1 MAFAIKNIFQKG
13 ASPDPSQADDRQAPG
28 SSPFSAAHTPPSPS
42 AFNPGFG
49 GALFKTLGSEPLD
62 SAPVSVRPGGSP
74 FAQHSAA
81 DSTVLTVADLL
92 PVLPPELARVNGAM
106 PDQPVALAPH
116 VLETAIS
123 SGQLAVPIFEV
134 YRVCPALFQTPV
146 SPHDPRM
153 VSLPRGKLPNLIAS
167 HTGALKPPQAEASPF
182 SHVPQSGGSPFAPA
196 LPEVPPAGMMTQG
209 MRPAGALP
217 PRRPPGTP
225 PAIPTQ
231 ADFIGGN
238 QASGG
243 LSLPN
248 YDQPQPASSF
258 QASPFSAMQSPSSSP
273 VPGQTSLLFSSPQ
286 PPSDPEL
293 AALPEAPSPF
303 AATAYP
309 FAPAQPMAPPPA
321 SPFSFPMPAS
331 PQAPSGTSPF
341 AAAVAP
347 FEVAPQPPAPELP
360 KLGQL
365 PFAAPQSPPPM
376 PGASPFGAS
385 QPMGP
390 PTTQVS
396 RPMEAAGA
404 HSNEMLQVSLAAV
417 LRGHGAQDLGFDPN
431 FIPAWINTK
440 LPASMVQPQLAS
452 GQVSLDLGTI
462 IDGTEPTFRS
472 VIAHGRRGYTV
483 RMPAS
488 DVFQTGGAPATS
500 EPSPFA
506 MPTAQQPS
514 PFAPAPSMVSPLPGL
529 VQPLASVS
537 RPFNPPPA
545 PEPQPLPPAKPEGM
559 GSEQLFG
566 EHPFAAAPPRPMF
579 SPVTSGVQPL
589 PEILS
594 PAMPGNPI
602 LEQAAM
608 PFSPTRDSNRAPS
621 APLFKTSSPAP
632 ATEFKPAQPS
642 VSGGAVMGL
651 SGAGDSEQMLLR
663 ALLGHTGKLDAAQV
677 VKRTSQLPGIIACVN
692 VRHGQVHGEAE
703 ASKAAQDFRDQA
715 ADISRSMRTLAG
727 VIGIDA
733 ETLSIA
739 AGERT
744 ITFCFQPDNAFGVL
758 HQDNEPASGLREK
771 ITLIGREVAKL
782 PA

>member
-13 ASPDPSQADDRQAPG
+13 ASPDPSQADDRQTSGGTLGNSPFTTVQAAPG
-28 SSPFSAAHTPPSPS
+28 G
-42 AFNPGFG
+42 FNPGFG
-49 GALFKTLGSEPLD
+49 GALFKTLGSDPLD
-62 SAPVSVRPGGSP
+62 GAPVAARPGGSP
-74 FAQHSAA
+74 FSPHAAA

-92 PVLPPELARVNGAM
+92 PVLPPELARANGAM

-167 HTGALKPPQAEASPF
+167 HTGALKPAVESSPF
-182 SHVPQSGGSPFAPA
+182 LQAPQSGGSPFAPA

-209 MRPAGALP
+209 LRPAGALP
-217 PRRPPGTP
+217 PRRPPGIP

-231 ADFIGGN
+231 ADFMNGT

-248 YDQPQPASSF
+248 HDQPQSAAPFA
-258 QASPFSAMQSPSSSP
+258 ASPFGTLQAPSAGA

-286 PPSDPEL
+286 PPNDPEL
-293 AALPEAPSPF
+293 AASAEAASPF
-303 AATAYP
+303 AAMASPFATAPLPAMSQPSPSPFSVQMPTASGASP
-309 FAPAQPMAPPPA
+309 FAPAVASFEMAP
-321 SPFSFPMPAS
+321 
-331 PQAPSGTSPF
+331 Q
-341 AAAVAP
+341 
-347 FEVAPQPPAPELP
+347 QPAPELP

-376 PGASPFGAS
+376 PGASPFGTP
-385 QPMGP
+385 QPMMP
-390 PTTQVS
+390 LS
-396 RPMEAAGA
+396 RPVEAVAA
-404 HSNEMLQVSLAAV
+404 ASNEMLQVSLAAV
-417 LRGHGAQDLGFDPN
+417 LKGHGAQDLGFDPN

-440 LPASMVQPQLAS
+440 LPAYIVQPQLAS
-452 GQVSLDLGTI
+452 GQVSMDLGTI

-483 RMPAS
+483 RMLAS
-488 DVFQTGGAPATS
+488 DVFQTGATPNSSESTFSLPAAP
-500 EPSPFA
+500 PSPLA
-506 MPTAQQPS
+506 PS
-514 PFAPAPSMVSPLPGL
+514 PAMVSPLPGL

-537 RPFNPPPA
+537 RPFNPGSGPSMA
-545 PEPQPLPPAKPEGM
+545 ESATLPPAKPEGM

-566 EHPFAAAPPRPMF
+566 EQPFAPAPQRAMF
-579 SPVTSGVQPL
+579 SPLTAGVQAL
-589 PEILS
+589 PEILA

-602 LEQAAM
+602 MEQAATPM
-608 PFSPTRDSNRAPS
+608 AQTRDSNRTPS
-621 APLFKTSSPAP
+621 TPLFKAASAAHAISPP
-632 ATEFKPAQPS
+632 EFKAPS
-642 VSGGAVMGL
+642 SSVPGGSVMGL
-651 SGAGDSEQMLLR
+651 SAVGESEQMLLR
-663 ALLGHTGKLDAAQV
+663 ALLGHTGRLDAGQV
-677 VKRTSQLPGIIACVN
+677 VKLTAQLPGIIACVN
-692 VRHGQVHGEAE
+692 VRQGQVHGQAE
-703 ASKAAQDFRDQA
+703 ASKPAQEFREQA

-758 HQDNEPASGLREK
+758 HQDSEPASGLREK
-771 ITLIGREVAKL
+771 ITLLGREIARL
-782 PA
+782 PI